1 MCCVSSGSRERP
13 GRPAGP
19 TDRRPLPGALVIIVI
34 VITVIFVLNRQSGG
48 GGDPEQI
55 GTAVSGQN
63 DALQRQDYQD
73 FVKYTCKEQQARRM
87 TSLPGNV
94 IQRPRAENAMW
105 TRRQCGG
112 ERRSRHRQGD
122 LPLNN
127 APDTLV
133 GADLVLVREDGSW
146 KICSATPG

>member
-1 MCCVSSGSRERP
+1 MSDQDDQQDRP
-13 GRPAGP
+13 TAAPF
-19 TDRRPLPGALVIIVI
+19 LGALVIIVI

-48 GGDPEQI
+48 GDPELI

-73 FVKYTCKEQQARRM
+73 FVKYTCKEQQGTQDDVLARQRNSAA
-87 TSLPGNV
+87 TRGERYVDGVGNV
-94 IQRPRAENAMW
+94 VVNGDRATAKA
-105 TRRQCGG
+105 TY
-112 ERRSRHRQGD
+112 HF
-122 LPLNN
+122 NN

>member
-1 MCCVSSGSRERP
+1 VSDQDDQQDRP
-13 GRPAGP
+13 TAAPF
-19 TDRRPLPGALVIIVI
+19 LGALVIIVI
-34 VITVIFVLNRQSGG
+34 VITAIFVLNRHSD
-48 GGDPEQI
+48 GGDPELI

-73 FVKYTCKEQQARRM
+73 FVKYTCKEQQGTQDDVLARQRNSAA
-87 TSLPGNV
+87 TRGERYVDGVGNV
-94 IQRPRAENAMW
+94 VVTGDRATAKA
-105 TRRQCGG
+105 TY
-112 ERRSRHRQGD
+112 HF
-122 LPLNN
+122 NN